1 MTKYIFVT
9 GGVISGLGKGVT
21 SASIGSIL
29 QMLGG
34 NRVTI
39 KKLDPYLNIDPGT
52 MNPIEHGEVFV
63 TEDGAETD
71 LDLGYYERFLE
82 MEMSKKNSTSS
93 GKLFQELFNR
103 ERDGQ
108 FLGKTVQVIPHF
120 TNIIKEF
127 ICEGSSEYDYII
139 CEIGGSIGDIEAMA
153 FYESLRQLRIDLKD
167 DILFIHLT
175 YLMYYSITG
184 ELKTKPTQNSI
195 RDLQQVGIT
204 PDILICRTEHS
215 IPEHII
221 DKLSLHTNL
230 HPSHI
235 IEAKNSTCIYDV
247 PLLLIKEGLHT
258 IISKHFKITTQIN
271 TNKWKLLNNSITKL
285 KKEIK
290 IGILGK
296 YTELNDSYKSLL
308 EAIFHAGI
316 KNKYKIKI
324 QWINARFSIGTLE
337 TIDGL
342 IIPGGFGTNGIEN
355 MISLINQARVQ
366 EIPTL
371 GICLGMQLMVIEYCR
386 NVLNIKDATS
396 TEIDGINGTNVV
408 TLIKEE
414 KKMGGSMRLGCK
426 DIFLEGS
433 KLSSIYKKKNITER
447 HRHRY
452 IINNEYIQSLN
463 KHGCLISGFATIK
476 TEEKG
481 NSRIIEA
488 IEDEKHP
495 WYIGCQYHP
504 EYKSSPFNPHPLFVS
519 FIKKCVENNS
529 M

>member
-1 MTKYIFVT
+1 
-9 GGVISGLGKGVT
+9 
-21 SASIGSIL
+21 
-29 QMLGG
+29 
-34 NRVTI
+34 
-39 KKLDPYLNIDPGT
+39 
-52 MNPIEHGEVFV
+52 
-63 TEDGAETD
+63 
-71 LDLGYYERFLE
+71 
-82 MEMSKKNSTSS
+82 
-93 GKLFQELFNR
+93 
-103 ERDGQ
+103 
-108 FLGKTVQVIPHF
+108 
-120 TNIIKEF
+120 
-127 ICEGSSEYDYII
+127 
-139 CEIGGSIGDIEAMA
+139 
-153 FYESLRQLRIDLKD
+153 
-167 DILFIHLT
+167 
-175 YLMYYSITG
+175 
-184 ELKTKPTQNSI
+184 
-195 RDLQQVGIT
+195 
-204 PDILICRTEHS
+204 
-215 IPEHII
+215 
-221 DKLSLHTNL
+221 
-230 HPSHI
+230 
-235 IEAKNSTCIYDV
+235 V

-342 IIPGGFGTNGIEN
+342 IIPGGFGTTGIEN
-355 MISLINQARVQ
+355 MISLLNQARKQ
-366 EIPTL
+366 KTPTL
-371 GICLGMQLMVIEYCR
+371 GICLGMQLMIIEYCR

-408 TLIKEE
+408 TSIKEE
-414 KKMGGSMRLGCK
+414 KKMGGSMRLGSK
-426 DIFLEGS
+426 DIFLEES
-433 KLSSIYKKKNITER
+433 KLSSIYKKKYITER

-452 IINNEYIQSLN
+452 IINNEYIQLLN

-519 FIKKCVENNS
+519 FIKKCIENNS